1 MHVSADLVRGHCF
14 DYGLTVS
21 FSPSHTEKSLCF
33 GPELQENWLF
43 DFVSH
48 GCETSV
54 RPDTSEASL
63 LSDDVVL
70 K

>member
-1 MHVSADLVRGHCF
+1 MAWLSLSIPRKQ
-14 DYGLTVS
+14 
-21 FSPSHTEKSLCF
+21 KSLSL
-33 GPELQENWLF
+33 GQELQENWLF

-54 RPDTSEASL
+54 RPDSSEASL